1 MARKKRTPTHARPL
15 PLSKGEIW
23 EVGRRT
29 LEVSIADLAGESE
42 RPEVLLVVQAGDEGG
57 VVLGDAITSS
67 APPAVLV
74 DVVVRAMREPLLGKP
89 RRPEV
94 IRVGSAAEAEIL
106 ATAPAITGIA
116 LEVAEPL
123 NALARFQAHMELQLS
138 GMSSDYRT
146 QAARA
151 GETLS
156 PAGLQTFFRTAR
168 QFYREAMWETYG
180 DEVLF
185 ELTLQTVQGAGKTL
199 YGIIIGALGQ
209 EFGLALYPS
218 LEALQEFYNA
228 SLTHLDQFPQLVQPG
243 PARRPDTQQWQ
254 REAEAMADLLQV
266 STLCLTYTPQR
277 DVPPALVE
285 EAKQGKLPMANKSA
299 FPLVMR
305 TGQGGMRVATAL
317 ELADMYVAMV
327 AIMDWD
333 KRIDD
338 VESEDE
344 VDVTLTLQVPA
355 VPGFLPALAIQT
367 TLRDNPCL
375 PEEDDEDDEEAW
387 MPDLSALFESLLPEP
402 PRHKP
407 ASQRKT
413 GGQAA
418 SRQQLPAAGRPAPVP
433 LRQANLVYSL
443 EVSLTDGPVSAAY
456 ANRKIARRIDILGRQ
471 TLHDLHQTIFEAF
484 ERWDHHLYEFNLG
497 EGPGDRSQL
506 YFYTGGVDASD
517 DETAGDPTTTPL
529 AALNLEVG
537 RLFGYTFDMG
547 DQWEHLIEVVATAE
561 ARGTGHYPRIA
572 KKVGKAPPQ
581 YPDDDA
587 DA

>member
-1 MARKKRTPTHARPL
+1 MARKKRPPAHARLL

-23 EVGRRT
+23 EVGRRA
-29 LEVSIADLAGESE
+29 LEVSIADLAGKSE
-42 RPEVLLVVQAGDEGG
+42 RPEVLLVVQAGGEGG

-94 IRVGSAAEAEIL
+94 IRVGTAAEAEIL

-116 LEVAEPL
+116 LEVAGPL
-123 NALARFQAHMELQLS
+123 DALARFQAHMELQLS

-146 QAARA
+146 QATRA

-156 PAGLQTFFRTAR
+156 PEGLQTFFRTAR

-185 ELTLQTVQGAGKTL
+185 ELTLQTAQGAGKTL
-199 YGIIIGALGQ
+199 YGIIIGELGQ

-228 SLTHLDQFPQLVQPG
+228 SLTHLDQFPQLMQPG
-243 PARRPDTQQWQ
+243 PARRPEAEQWQ

-338 VESEDE
+338 AESDDD
-344 VDVTLTLQVPA
+344 VDVTLTLQVAA
-355 VPGFLPALAIQT
+355 VPDFLPELTVQT

-375 PEEDDEDDEEAW
+375 PEEDDEDDEDAW
-387 MPDLSALFESLLPEP
+387 MPDLSALFESFLQEP
-402 PRHKP
+402 PRQKP

-418 SRQQLPAAGRPAPVP
+418 SRQRLPAAGRPGPVP
-433 LRQANLVYSL
+433 LGDANLVYSL

-456 ANRKIARRIDILGRQ
+456 ANRKISRRIDILGRQ
-471 TLHDLHQTIFEAF
+471 TLHDLHQAIFEAF

-497 EGPGDRSQL
+497 EGPGDRSQI

-517 DETAGDPTTTPL
+517 DETAADPTTTPL